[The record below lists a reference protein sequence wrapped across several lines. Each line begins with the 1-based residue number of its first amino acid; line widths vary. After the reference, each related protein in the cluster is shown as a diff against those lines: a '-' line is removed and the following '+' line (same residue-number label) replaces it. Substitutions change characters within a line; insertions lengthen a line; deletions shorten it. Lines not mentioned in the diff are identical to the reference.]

1 MPAEHCPG
9 QGNLVRNNGGNGVT
23 IDRRNNRRNT
33 IVSNRVLGHATPHFD
48 LVDENPG
55 CLLSDEYDLPPNRE
69 RRR

>member
-1 MPAEHCPG
+1 
-9 QGNLVRNNGGNGVT
+9 
-23 IDRRNNRRNT
+23 
-33 IVSNRVLGHATPHFD
+33 VSNRVLGHATPHFD